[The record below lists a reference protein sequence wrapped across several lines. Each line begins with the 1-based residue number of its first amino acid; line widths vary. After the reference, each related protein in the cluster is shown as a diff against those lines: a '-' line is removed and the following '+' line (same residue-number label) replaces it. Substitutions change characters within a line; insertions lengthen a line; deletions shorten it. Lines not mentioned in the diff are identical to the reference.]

1 VTRRPHRVVGQSDS
15 LRYAA
20 ICLISLVGGGCAS
33 MDAAVNST
41 AAVLA
46 PTVPAVGSVW
56 RSTTRYVNTGA
67 SKKTEELTVTRMHD
81 GRPVVSGETF
91 GYQGEIIEGA
101 FGTVVATLACKIKI
115 PQDFL
120 AAPAVPNQCGWH
132 LCYPPEVGAKFSRR
146 MVIFADLYGCEPKV
160 GVYQFSATHSD
171 TTAFGKVVV
180 GEAQVDFGM
189 FSKVSW
195 KSYILP
201 GHGEVHGESTGRV
214 TSYSTVDVR
223 LIPSPVEFGSAAK
236 LAAVRGASLSFRLL
250 PLLRLRCSAI
260 AVSLLTATV

>member
-1 VTRRPHRVVGQSDS
+1 
-15 LRYAA
+15 
-20 ICLISLVGGGCAS
+20 
-33 MDAAVNST
+33 
-41 AAVLA
+41 
-46 PTVPAVGSVW
+46 
-56 RSTTRYVNTGA
+56 
-67 SKKTEELTVTRMHD
+67 MHD